1 MVRGLLVSHGM
12 TSRSLLLLLAA
23 ACGNDT
29 APTRTPADASTGDID
44 EPTANGDAGPIG
56 DGGVTGDAAA
66 LTICQQAAQHS
77 DFAFLQTH
85 VFTPSCATA
94 MCHAGPDPDVG
105 LDLSAGHAHANLVDK
120 SSSTAAG
127 WTRVEPGSIAQSY
140 LAVSLGRAEGPP
152 PRDGYMPLGTD
163 PLCLEKL
170 EAIERWILAGAP
182 P

>member
-1 MVRGLLVSHGM
+1 MSIAHAR
-12 TSRSLLLLLAA
+12 LLLLCAAA

-29 APTRTPADASTGDID
+29 GMPYSPSADGGTTGTTGGAPDAHETTVSPDAS
-44 EPTANGDAGPIG
+44 PQ
-56 DGGVTGDAAA
+56 
-66 LTICQQAAQHS
+66 TICDQAKQHS
-77 DFAFLQTH
+77 DFAFIQQH
-85 VFTPSCATA
+85 IFTPSCATA
-94 MCHAGPDPDVG
+94 MCHTGPEPEVG
-105 LDLSAGHAHANLVDK
+105 LNLSAGNAYANLVNK
-120 SSSTAAG
+120 GASTVAG
-127 WTRVEPGSIAQSY
+127 WTRVTPGVIATSY